1 MRRIR
6 CKRQLPLPAAN
17 RQKSERDVFS
27 HLMHILFQL
36 QLLRCKRVELFFAV
50 CDVPTFERIVILSTV
65 GAIEC
70 GGNRG
75 RERQGRLMSTGIRF
89 PDGRLLIGC
98 QCPFQDA
105 TLEFSA
111 RRGQGNCTRTV
122 DHIGIRA
129 RKSAK
134 NAWEL
139 RASKPHIDQLKRR

>member
-6 CKRQLPLPAAN
+6 CN

-75 RERQGRLMSTGIRF
+75 RERHIRGGYVDYEHNPTAMSQLPVATGK
-89 PDGRLLIGC
+89 
-98 QCPFQDA
+98 
-105 TLEFSA
+105 LERSHHA
-111 RRGQGNCTRTV
+111 HMPAV
-122 DHIGIRA
+122 
-129 RKSAK
+129 K
-134 NAWEL
+134 
-139 RASKPHIDQLKRR
+139 